1 MKIVKAD
8 GKDISDTDG
17 PVAPINMIGKT
28 LFRQVK
34 VTVNGRLAYDS
45 GPNYAYR
52 AILETEC
59 NIDNN
64 LKDSFMHCQMYFKDV
79 PHDKINTEDNVGF
92 KNRSSFFKRSA
103 EAQVIAPVICDLF
116 QSDRLMLANT
126 QIGLELHKNSND
138 FCLQCFKVGTALAPV
153 VKFRLVMTDMVWFVK
168 TVCVSPSQHLAIEAV
183 LRRQPA
189 RYPIRRV
196 DVTRLTVPPNRQS
209 IPTTPIANGQ
219 IPRRV
224 LLTFVETDAYYGD
237 FKKSPFL
244 FQNYGLSEICIEAG
258 GRLYPRE
265 KLVLDY
271 KKRHFARA
279 FVQLYETLGLDDSRI
294 GNSISYNDFL
304 HTHCIY
310 AFDLCPDEPDSTQWN
325 LIRTGATIIRGQFA
339 EAVKE
344 PGLEAILYLE
354 YDSLIMID
362 HLRNVHSDYSI

>member
-1 MKIVKAD
+1 
-8 GKDISDTDG
+8 
-17 PVAPINMIGKT
+17 
-28 LFRQVK
+28 
-34 VTVNGRLAYDS
+34 
-45 GPNYAYR
+45 
-52 AILETEC
+52 
-59 NIDNN
+59 
-64 LKDSFMHCQMYFKDV
+64 
-79 PHDKINTEDNVGF
+79 
-92 KNRSSFFKRSA
+92 
-103 EAQVIAPVICDLF
+103 
-116 QSDRLMLANT
+116 
-126 QIGLELHKNSND
+126 
-138 FCLQCFKVGTALAPV
+138 
-153 VKFRLVMTDMVWFVK
+153 MVWFVK

-196 DVTRLTVPPNRQS
+196 DVTRLTIPPNRQN

-219 IPRRV
+219 IPRRI
-224 LLTFVETDAYYGD
+224 LLTFAETDAYYGD
-237 FKKSPFL
+237 LKKSPFL
-244 FQNYGLSEICIEAG
+244 FQNHGLSEICIEAG

-271 KKRHFARA
+271 KKKHFARA

-304 HTHCIY
+304 HTHCTY

-362 HLRNVHSDYSI
+362 HLRNVHSD